1 MPEPA
6 ISRRLAALV
15 LVASLSTAAV
25 AQQPTSG
32 EAWQIVQPPQSSLVL
47 ARDGSLIG
55 EIGRQWRTS
64 VSIRTLPK
72 FLPQAFV
79 AVEDQ
84 RFYQHDGVD
93 VIGVLGAVKD
103 NILGDRRGASTITQQ
118 LVGNMHPDIID
129 RRDRSL
135 GRKLREQAAAR
146 EMEKHYTKEQ
156 ILEAYLNQVDLG
168 HNWFGVEAA
177 ARHYFGKPAAK
188 LSLVEAASL
197 AALPKSP
204 PLYDPVRYPVR
215 NKERRDLIL
224 SLMADQ
230 GYITKAQ
237 AEAAKREP
245 VRTTKD
251 GGVSAPSAYF
261 VDAVRRQAE
270 RAGIAVMNGGYRI
283 HTTLDPALQRA
294 AVASL
299 LAGTL
304 QVEARPGY
312 GHPKMATSKQG
323 QTDYLQGAVVAMDP
337 TTGDVRALVGGRNWV
352 TAPFNRATNALR
364 QPGSSMKPIV
374 YAKALED
381 SIAASTI
388 IPDTAIAIPMPD
400 GSWYRPDDDDGRFL
414 GPMTMR
420 QGLIGS
426 RNSVAVQIGQLVGI
440 DSVAALAH
448 RLGIETPI
456 APYPSSAIGA
466 SEVRPIE
473 LVTAYTAFANRGA
486 VVEPRFIASIEDLSG
501 RTVFAQPPSI
511 PRPVLDPR
519 VAYIVRDMMVDVAER
534 GTGMSARRAVPPSIP
549 IAGKTGTTND
559 NVDVWFVGMTPNLVA
574 AVWLGFDT
582 PKTIARGVGGG
593 TLAAPIWGDMI
604 ARYYAGRPAPE
615 WNAPPA
621 GLTYAELDRDTG
633 APATAATPEER
644 RYLEFF
650 IEGTEPP
657 EVRMNPWRIP
667 IWGPIVVH

>member
-1 MPEPA
+1 M
-6 ISRRLAALV
+6 S
-15 LVASLSTAAV
+15 
-25 AQQPTSG
+25 
-32 EAWQIVQPPQSSLVL
+32 
-47 ARDGSLIG
+47 
-55 EIGRQWRTS
+55 
-64 VSIRTLPK
+64 
-72 FLPQAFV
+72 
-79 AVEDQ
+79 
-84 RFYQHDGVD
+84 
-93 VIGVLGAVKD
+93 
-103 NILGDRRGASTITQQ
+103 
-118 LVGNMHPDIID
+118 
-129 RRDRSL
+129 
-135 GRKLREQAAAR
+135 
-146 EMEKHYTKEQ
+146 
-156 ILEAYLNQVDLG
+156 
-168 HNWFGVEAA
+168 
-177 ARHYFGKPAAK
+177 
-188 LSLVEAASL
+188 
-197 AALPKSP
+197 
-204 PLYDPVRYPVR
+204 
-215 NKERRDLIL
+215 
-224 SLMADQ
+224 
-230 GYITKAQ
+230 
-237 AEAAKREP
+237 
-245 VRTTKD
+245 
-251 GGVSAPSAYF
+251 
-261 VDAVRRQAE
+261 
-270 RAGIAVMNGGYRI
+270 NG
-283 HTTLDPALQRA
+283 T
-294 AVASL
+294 
-299 LAGTL
+299 
-304 QVEARPGY
+304 
-312 GHPKMATSKQG
+312 
-323 QTDYLQGAVVAMDP
+323 
-337 TTGDVRALVGGRNWV
+337 
-352 TAPFNRATNALR
+352 
-364 QPGSSMKPIV
+364 
-374 YAKALED
+374 
-381 SIAASTI
+381 
-388 IPDTAIAIPMPD
+388 
-400 GSWYRPDDDDGRFL
+400 WYRPDDDDGRFL

-534 GTGMSARRAVPPSIP
+534 GTGMSARRAVPASIP

-574 AVWLGFDT
+574 AVWLGFDA

-633 APATAATPEER
+633 MPATAATPEER